1 MRFRGRELV
10 LVKVFDHC
18 FQLTDSASKTLSS
31 EGLQVVNLRKSF
43 VSPTGDRIEVLR
55 GLSLSVEPGEAVA
68 IMGASGSGK
77 STLLHLI
84 GGLDAADHGSISL
97 DQQEIT
103 KLTRQDTAN
112 FRQTRMAF
120 VFQFHYLLSDLTALE
135 NVALPLLIQRQARQ
149 TAYEKAKAILVDLG
163 LEDRADH
170 RVTHLAGG
178 EQQRVA
184 LARALVTEP
193 TLILADEPTG
203 NLDTQITHEIAKTLT
218 NYAANHSG
226 MAIIATHNP
235 ELAGMCDRVL
245 HLINGQLRTHQ
256 R

>member
-1 MRFRGRELV
+1 M
-10 LVKVFDHC
+10 
-18 FQLTDSASKTLSS
+18 
-31 EGLQVVNLRKSF
+31 VNLRKSF

-84 GGLDAADHGSISL
+84 GGLDDADHGSISL
-97 DQQEIT
+97 DQQEVT
-103 KLTRQDTAN
+103 KLRSQETAN
-112 FRQTRMAF
+112 FRQAKMAF

-135 NVALPLLIQRQARQ
+135 NVALPLLIRRQDHRPAF
-149 TAYEKAKAILVDLG
+149 EKAKAILVDLG
-163 LEDRADH
+163 LEERADH
-170 RVTHLAGG
+170 PVTHLAGG

-184 LARALVTEP
+184 VARALVTEP
-193 TLILADEPTG
+193 RLILADEPTG
-203 NLDTQITHEIAKTLT
+203 NLDTAIAYEIAKTLT
-218 NYAANHSG
+218 NYAANHSC

-245 HLINGQLRTHQ
+245 DLYNGQLRARSTEGK
-256 R
+256 RS